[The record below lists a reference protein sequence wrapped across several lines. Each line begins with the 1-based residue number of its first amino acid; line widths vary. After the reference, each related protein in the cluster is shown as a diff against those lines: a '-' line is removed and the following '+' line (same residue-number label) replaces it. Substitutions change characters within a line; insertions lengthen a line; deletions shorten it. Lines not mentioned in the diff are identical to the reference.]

1 MSENRILPKGL
12 QILDKEPV
20 QVKNPYSGE
29 SVVLQPDAVAV
40 YDWIKG
46 AEHLELY
53 DDMNKGL
60 DWFAKNEPDAYMVLL
75 D

>member
-1 MSENRILPKGL
+1 MSKDRKLPKGL
-12 QILDKEPV
+12 VILDKEPV

-29 SVVLQPDAVAV
+29 SVTLQPDAVAV

-46 AEHLELY
+46 AERLEMY
-53 DDMNKGL
+53 DEMDKGL
-60 DWFAKNEPDAYMVLL
+60 DWFAEHEPEAYMVLL

>member
-1 MSENRILPKGL
+1 MSEDRILSKGL
-12 QILDKEPV
+12 VILDKDPV

-29 SVVLQPDAVAV
+29 SVVLQPVAVAV

>member
-1 MSENRILPKGL
+1 MSEDRILPKGL
-12 QILDKEPV
+12 VILDKEPV